1 LRGAPLRVPLCLRE
15 EIADLLDFMSPEL
28 ELAGIEVV
36 RRLPP
41 GPARVLGDGNQ
52 LRQVFMNLV
61 RNAQEAVLELERGPR
76 HRPRDRPRIQ
86 VDMQC
91 KDDQV
96 IVVVR
101 DDGPGIPVSPGELDR
116 IFEAFYTSKAQG
128 TGLGLPTVQQ
138 IVLDHDGSVR
148 VAETGPTGTAFEV
161 RLPACAPEGGSVSSP
176 AATDPP

>member
-1 LRGAPLRVPLCLRE
+1 
-15 EIADLLDFMSPEL
+15 
-28 ELAGIEVV
+28 
-36 RRLPP
+36 
-41 GPARVLGDGNQ
+41 VLGDANQ

-61 RNAQEAVLELERGPR
+61 RNAQEAVLDPNHPERDPER
-76 HRPRDRPRIQ
+76 RPRGRATIE
-86 VDMQC
+86 VEMWC

-96 IVVVR
+96 VVVVR
-101 DDGPGIPVSPGELDR
+101 DDGPGIPVAPGELDR

-138 IVLDHDGSVR
+138 IVLDHEGSVR

-176 AATDPP
+176 AAIPAGVPAPP